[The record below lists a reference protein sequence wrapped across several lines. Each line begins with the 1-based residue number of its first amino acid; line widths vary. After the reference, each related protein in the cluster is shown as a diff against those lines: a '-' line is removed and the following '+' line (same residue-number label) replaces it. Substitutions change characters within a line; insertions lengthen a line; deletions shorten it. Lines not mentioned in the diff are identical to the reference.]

1 MSDWRTSYLV
11 GRAGRILGEHLDEAL
26 AEVGLTL
33 AEYTALSV
41 LRARPGLSNARL
53 ARRALVT
60 PQAMHKVVRALEGRG
75 LVARSDANS
84 GGRAR
89 EAFVT
94 PAGKRLLAKVAPRI
108 DAAED
113 AFFAPLGERDRA
125 DFERMLV
132 TVSGMDTASAP
143 SGW

>member
-11 GRAGRILGEHLDEAL
+11 ARAGRILREHLDDAL
-26 AEVGLTL
+26 GAVGLTL
-33 AEYTALSV
+33 AEYTTLSV
-41 LRARPGLSNARL
+41 LSARPGLSNARL

-60 PQAMHKVVRALEGRG
+60 PQAMHKVVRALEARE
-75 LVARSDANS
+75 LVARTDANS

-94 PAGKRLLAKVAPRI
+94 PAGTRLLKEVAPHV

-113 AFFAPLGERDRA
+113 AFFAPLDQRERA
-125 DFERMLV
+125 AFERMLV
-132 TVSGMDTASAP
+132 TVSGMDTIGAS
-143 SGW
+143 SRS

>member
-11 GRAGRILGEHLDEAL
+11 GRAGRILHDHLDDAL
-26 AEVGLTL
+26 AAAGLTL

-41 LRARPGLSNARL
+41 LSARPGLSNARL

-60 PQAMHKVVRALEGRG
+60 PQAMHKVVRALEERG
-75 LVARSDANS
+75 LVARADANS

-89 EAFVT
+89 ETFVT
-94 PAGKRLLAKVAPRI
+94 PAGTTLLEEVAPSI

-113 AFFAPLGERDRA
+113 AFLAPLRADERA
-125 DFERMLV
+125 DFERMLASV
-132 TVSGMDTASAP
+132 TGMDTVGALSH
-143 SGW
+143 